1 MKQGLPNDLQQQVHI
16 ALQEDLSPSGC
27 LNAAD
32 DLSAQLVPA
41 SARMHAE
48 IIAREPGILC
58 GCAWVD
64 AVFAALGNTVAITQT
79 TSTDWPPTS
88 STVGS
93 PRPTQKNPYS
103 TAYCEWSAGVMT
115 TVFFKL
121 WWLVSSNKNCM
132 SKPKNYLC
140 KVRLN
145 TYETQNGTSYGL

>member
-79 TSTDWPPTS
+79 L
-88 STVGS
+88 
-93 PRPTQKNPYS
+93 
-103 TAYCEWSAGVMT
+103 ALAGHLRRQPWAHLGQPKKT
-115 TVFFKL
+115 PIQL
-121 WWLVSSNKNCM
+121 LIVSGQ
-132 SKPKNYLC
+132 L
-140 KVRLN
+140 
-145 TYETQNGTSYGL
+145 GL

>member
-1 MKQGLPNDLQQQVHI
+1 MFTPAHLLKTSPNSSTRIDSMKQGLPNDLQQQVHI

-79 TSTDWPPTS
+79 TSTGWPATS
-88 STVGS
+88 SSVGS
-93 PRPTQKNPYS
+93 PRPTKKTPIQ
-103 TAYCEWSAGVMT
+103 
-115 TVFFKL
+115 L
-121 WWLVSSNKNCM
+121 LIVSGQ
-132 SKPKNYLC
+132 L
-140 KVRLN
+140 
-145 TYETQNGTSYGL
+145 GL